1 MQKESKPSFINKGM
15 EPLKALIFDLLYNQ
29 YRGVIVYVRIFEGE
43 LRPRQKIKLL
53 SNQKIYQVEKV
64 GVKTPQEVEKNCLI
78 TGEIGWFTANIR
90 DIRDTQV
97 GDTIADINAENLV
110 PLPGYQRLKP
120 NIYSNLYPHDS
131 SEFNEFKKAL
141 LELQLQDSSLTLEN
155 VESNILGPGYC
166 CGFLGLLHR
175 EIIQERIKKEYNLEL
190 ILTAPTVSY
199 QLILR
204 NGETVKATNPQ
215 KMPEWNKVKEIQ
227 ELFINLIIIT
237 PHEYLGNIMELCQ
250 SKRGIYQNTQ
260 LKTDIWWQI
269 TYELPFAEFIT
280 DFTDQLKSLSRGF
293 ASFDY
298 QFIGFRP
305 SEITKVDILL
315 NKQLI
320 PDLSFLV
327 HRQFVEERSREL
339 CFRLKETLNP
349 QNFAVPIQACL
360 GQKVIA
366 RETLPA
372 LRKHVTGNLYGGDRT
387 RKMKLWQKQKKG
399 KKKMQSLGKVE
410 FTGNLF
416 RSLLRN
422 KKK

>member
-1 MQKESKPSFINKGM
+1 MRKENNPLFDNG
-15 EPLKALIFDLLYNQ
+15 EQAPLKALIFDLLYNQ
-29 YRGVIVYVRIFEGE
+29 YRGVIIYVRIFSGE
-43 LRPRQKIKLL
+43 LKIKQKIKFF
-53 SNQKIYQVEKV
+53 SNQKIYQVEKI

-78 TGEIGWFTANIR
+78 TGEIGWLTANIR

-97 GDTIADINAENLV
+97 GDTIVDVNAENPT
-110 PLPGYQRLKP
+110 PLAGYQKLKP
-120 NIYSNLYPHDS
+120 NIYSNLYPDDS

-155 VESNILGPGYC
+155 IESNILGPGYC

-175 EIIQERIKKEYNLEL
+175 EIVQERIRQEYDLEL
-190 ILTAPTVSY
+190 ILTAPTVNYRLVLS
-199 QLILR
+199 
-204 NGETVKATNPQ
+204 NGKTMEAANPQ
-215 KMPEWNKVKEIQ
+215 KMPEWNKVKEVQ

-237 PHEYLGNIMELCQ
+237 PQEYLGNIMGLCQ
-250 SKRGIYQNTQ
+250 SKRGIYQDTQ
-260 LKTDIWWQI
+260 LKTDVWWQI

-280 DFTDQLKSLSRGF
+280 DFTDQLKSLSHGF

-298 QFIGFRP
+298 QFIGFH
-305 SEITKVDILL
+305 SAEIVRVDILL

-339 CFRLKETLNP
+339 CLNLKETLNS

-399 KKKMQSLGKVE
+399 KKKMQSLGKVD
-410 FTGNLF
+410 FTGNIF
-416 RSLLRN
+416 RNLLKN
-422 KKK
+422 KK

>member
-1 MQKESKPSFINKGM
+1 MKP

-29 YRGVIVYVRIFEGE
+29 YRGVIVYVRIFKGE
-43 LRPRQKIKLL
+43 LGPRQKIKLL
-53 SNQKIYQVEKV
+53 NNQKIYQVEKV

-97 GDTIADINAENLV
+97 GDTIVDINAENSL

-120 NIYSNLYPHDS
+120 NIYSNLYPSDS

-155 VESNILGPGYC
+155 VESSILGPGFC

-175 EIIQERIKKEYNLEL
+175 EIIQERIKKEYDLEL
-190 ILTAPTVSY
+190 ILTAPTVNY

-204 NGETVKATNPQ
+204 NEEEIKVANPQ
-215 KMPEWNKVKEIQ
+215 KMPEWNKIKEVQ
-227 ELFINLIIIT
+227 ELFINLTIIT
-237 PHEYLGNIMELCQ
+237 PQEYLGNIMELCQ
-250 SKRGIYQNTQ
+250 VKRGIYQDAK

-269 TYELPFAEFIT
+269 IYELPFAEFIT
-280 DFTDQLKSLSRGF
+280 DFTDKLKSLSRGF

-298 QFIGFRP
+298 QFIGFRL
-305 SEITKVDILL
+305 SEIVKVDILL

-339 CFRLKETLNP
+339 CLRLKETLNP

-399 KKKMQSLGKVE
+399 KKKMQSLGRVE
-410 FTGNLF
+410 FTGNIF
-416 RSLLRN
+416 RNLLS